1 MYEVK
6 QLHCLNDSQ
15 RGFIVSTD
23 GRWLLYVRQCRVYA
37 EFANCAYTS
46 HSALTSRNKRK
57 MANVIADNM
66 TRLYRQ
72 D

>member
-23 GRWLLYVRQCRVYA
+23 GR
-37 EFANCAYTS
+37 
-46 HSALTSRNKRK
+46 
-57 MANVIADNM
+57 
-66 TRLYRQ
+66 
-72 D
+72 